1 MGHNTSKN
9 NLTILFLAT
18 FIFLIT
24 FPDFVLAYY
33 SSFSSVAKQYGQII
47 PSISPGTGYGPS
59 SGIGGLGGGFGSGF
73 GSSLGTGYGGSLG
86 TGYGG
91 GLGTGYGGGLGTGY
105 GGSLGTGYGGSLGT
119 GYGGGLGT
127 VYGGGFG
134 TGGGGYSPGGSTIK
148 TNPISPVPTNKFPK
162 PPTSIYTPPIF
173 PIPATPITPGLP
185 IPPLPAP
192 TPFIPLAPTPL
203 APLLPTSPLVS
214 PTFPLSPLPL
224 TPFGPIPPSPVPIV
238 PPSITNYINLGSIG
252 IYAPTD
258 PFNFAVV
265 NSFFPG
271 GIYTGAVTTSV
282 GNVTT
287 VTTPIVQSVYS
298 TPQAVVDLNSIN
310 YTPIP
315 IFNNI
320 IISSPFVTIYGP
332 NGEILSG
339 PRDAAA
345 LTRLGLG
352 LTSYSNL
359 APFPLLP
366 QFNIWPPLYPP
377 VGPFLNSA
385 RYQLTSP
392 LPSFFLRGGPPP
404 GFIPFG
410 FFPGLF

>member
-9 NLTILFLAT
+9 NLTILFLAS

-24 FPDFVLAYY
+24 FPNFVSAYY

-59 SGIGGLGGGFGSGF
+59 SGIGGLGGGFGTGF
-73 GSSLGTGYGGSLG
+73 GSGFGTGYGGSLG
-86 TGYGG
+86 T
-91 GLGTGYGGGLGTGY
+91 
-105 GGSLGTGYGGSLGT
+105 
-119 GYGGGLGT
+119 
-127 VYGGGFG
+127 VYGGGFW
-134 TGGGGYSPGGSTIK
+134 TGGGYSPGGTTIK
-148 TNPISPVPTNKFPK
+148 TNPMSPIPTNMLPK
-162 PPTSIYTPPIF
+162 PPTSFYTPPIS
-173 PIPATPITPGLP
+173 PIPATPITPIPPVIAPVLPIVPIPATPVLP

-192 TPFIPLAPTPL
+192 TPFIPLPPTPL
-203 APLLPTSPLVS
+203 APLPPTLPLVS
-214 PTFPLSPLPL
+214 PTPPLSIPLPL
-224 TPFGPIPPSPVPIV
+224 TPFIPIPPSPVPIL

-258 PFNFAVV
+258 PYNFALVS
-265 NSFFPG
+265 SFFPG
-271 GIYTGAVTTSV
+271 GIYTGAVITSV

-287 VTTPIVQSVYS
+287 VTTPIVQSVYT

-339 PRDAAA
+339 PREAAA

-352 LTSYSNL
+352 LTSYQNL

-366 QFNIWPPLYPP
+366 QFNMWLPLYPP
-377 VGPFLNSA
+377 VGPFSSSA
-385 RYQLTSP
+385 RYQITPP
-392 LPSFFLRGGPPP
+392 LPPFFLRGVPPP